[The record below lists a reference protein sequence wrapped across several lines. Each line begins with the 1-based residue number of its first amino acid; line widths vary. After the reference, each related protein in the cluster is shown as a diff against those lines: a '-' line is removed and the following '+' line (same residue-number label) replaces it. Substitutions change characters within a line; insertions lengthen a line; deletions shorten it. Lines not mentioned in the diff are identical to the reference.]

1 MLDPRFESRFLA
13 DSLVSRHRGWW
24 GACVC
29 SASGQRRHHRRRDP
43 REAQGESW
51 LTAAI
56 PMVNPYCSCKLT
68 HLRHGQGGRGRGRV
82 HRPSGQSASSP
93 RTHCKRLAVMGNC
106 KQPFRPGCGG
116 VRSSKT
122 ASLSHAFR
130 CVSYSISYYILSVL
144 AVWFSAFRVADEAL
158 RPKAKAEGRRL
169 EAQVEKRSLH
179 CLCLRCHLL
188 KHGSFTAFV
197 CGVTF

>member
-1 MLDPRFESRFLA
+1 MAKVAEVEAESTVLQAR
-13 DSLVSRHRGWW
+13 V
-24 GACVC
+24 
-29 SASGQRRHHRRRDP
+29 RHHHAR
-43 REAQGESW
+43 
-51 LTAAI
+51 
-56 PMVNPYCSCKLT
+56 N
-68 HLRHGQGGRGRGRV
+68 
-82 HRPSGQSASSP
+82 
-93 RTHCKRLAVMGNC
+93 CKRLAVMGNC

-130 CVSYSISYYILSVL
+130 CVSLL